1 MVVGVVVGVVSWV
14 VLLLLLLLLV
24 WLLWMLV
31 FCYGCCCGFKTGVRL
46 FDTLGG
52 NHQLLV
58 GMLVLLSPSS
68 NINKTSREYS

>member
-14 VLLLLLLLLV
+14 VLLLLLL
-24 WLLWMLV
+24 WLLWMMVL
-31 FCYGCCCGFKTGVRL
+31 CYGGCCGVKTGVRL

-58 GMLVLLSPSS
+58 GMLVLLSPSF
-68 NINKTSREYS
+68 